1 MSDFR
6 TELNRN
12 GKIIYTNVGD
22 SMMPLIK
29 QGRDV
34 LIIEKTHGR
43 LKKYDI
49 PLYQR
54 DSGQYVLHRILKVR
68 EKDYVICGDNRWQKE
83 TGITDRH
90 IIGVLTGIIHNGKE
104 IKVFLSKAELNAED
118 RKMIEFM
125 FGSGTYGTEENVIKR
140 RAGFLHADSK
150 GKYLFRRIFP
160 SMEHYRMY
168 FPTAAKYPVL
178 IPFVWVFRLFRA
190 VTVRKSWY
198 THEISSLKNT
208 SGKELMS

>member
-34 LIIEKTHGR
+34 LIIEKTYGR

-90 IIGVLTGIIHNGKE
+90 IIGVLTGIIRNGKE
-104 IKVFLSKAELNAED
+104 ISVQDGKYQIYVHLWCDFFPVRAFILRTRNFL
-118 RKMIEFM
+118 
-125 FGSGTYGTEENVIKR
+125 KR
-140 RAGFLHADSK
+140 RFK
-150 GKYLFRRIFP
+150 
-160 SMEHYRMY
+160 
-168 FPTAAKYPVL
+168 
-178 IPFVWVFRLFRA
+178 
-190 VTVRKSWY
+190 
-198 THEISSLKNT
+198 
-208 SGKELMS
+208 

>member
-6 TELNRN
+6 SELQKH

-34 LIIEKTHGR
+34 IIISKKPNGR

-68 EKDYVICGDNRWQKE
+68 KNDYVICGDNRWNPE
-83 TGITDRH
+83 TKISDRH
-90 IIGVLTGIIHNGKE
+90 IIGVLTGIIRDGKE
-104 IKVFLSKAELNAED
+104 IPLSSVK
-118 RKMIEFM
+118 
-125 FGSGTYGTEENVIKR
+125 
-140 RAGFLHADSK
+140 
-150 GKYLFRRIFP
+150 
-160 SMEHYRMY
+160 YRMY
-168 FPTAAKYPVL
+168 VHLWCDCFPVRAFIIRGKHYL
-178 IPFVWVFRLFRA
+178 KRRL
-190 VTVRKSWY
+190 K
-198 THEISSLKNT
+198 
-208 SGKELMS
+208 